1 MTVLEIRTACPKN
14 YDGLGDFRPVSVL
27 NSRTSLSY
35 QLQVGQPTPPWST
48 WGCQV
53 GLL

>member
-27 NSRTSLSY
+27 NSMTSLFY
-35 QLQVGQPTPPWST
+35 QLQVGQPTPPCPT